1 MAPVFVL
8 LAPIVGA
15 LCSNLVPGTAVPL
28 GFWRGLVVQCALI
41 AAPLAATWWGPVRW
55 RNLLFQRAGARAS
68 LGLCIAYSAVYLLL
82 LFAAQRA
89 GLHVSHF
96 DLARRTLGLPVVLA
110 LYVPL
115 WGFLEALWMAYVY
128 AYLDLGALRRPHPS
142 WLGLALGG
150 AWFGALHAAVQVVA
164 YHVPWGRAW
173 PNVAI
178 GILFCITQ
186 SITKWSRN
194 AWGAALFW
202 TVSNF

>member
-55 RNLLFQRAGARAS
+55 RNLLFHRAGARAS
-68 LGLCIAYSAVYLLL
+68 LGLGIAYSAVYLLL
-82 LFAAQRA
+82 LFAAERA

-128 AYLDLGALRRPHPS
+128 AYLDLHE
-142 WLGLALGG
+142 
-150 AWFGALHAAVQVVA
+150 VVA
-164 YHVPWGRAW
+164 QRMGRRAILDCEQLLTQEDWRCWMTRTDDDLIFGSDTVNVVPNPFELTRIW
-173 PNVAI
+173 PP
-178 GILFCITQ
+178 
-186 SITKWSRN
+186 
-194 AWGAALFW
+194 
-202 TVSNF
+202 

>member
-55 RNLLFQRAGARAS
+55 RNLLFHRAGARAS
-68 LGLCIAYSAVYLLL
+68 LGLGIAYSAVYLLL

-96 DLARRTLGLPVVLA
+96 NLARRTLGLPCR
-110 LYVPL
+110 PC
-115 WGFLEALWMAYVY
+115 
-128 AYLDLGALRRPHPS
+128 ALRTAVGVPRGPVDGLRVRLSRPPRS
-142 WLGLALGG
+142 
-150 AWFGALHAAVQVVA
+150 
-164 YHVPWGRAW
+164 GRA
-173 PNVAI
+173 
-178 GILFCITQ
+178 TH
-186 SITKWSRN
+186 
-194 AWGAALFW
+194 GAPRYFGL
-202 TVSNF
+202 